1 MIMGYLINFFA
12 KIFAR
17 LKTIAYLCTHNRNS
31 KNMMQLNEKL
41 LKELPRI
48 LNMTN
53 GAISEKSN
61 IAISTW
67 YRIVQTPSK
76 ISVHQLIDLA
86 NGLHIPVSR
95 FFSSEY
101 SDEIGKREDYIVC
114 DNFKDCYYNG
124 EAIQKV
130 VKSGVVSSYKDA
142 ATTVGVHPNRVK
154 ESLLAV
160 HRLPVTRLL
169 NFCNAFTLNFFEF
182 IVDPNLETD
191 SGVLDSRLGMPLLSK
206 PYKHNLAEEYLIE
219 MQRLR
224 AQYLNT
230 QSELDAMRRNQ
241 NNNNDMEKKVI
252 KAPVTWFFGIR
263 FLYAYK
269 DMSEPVRAWFQM
281 LVKKERPHET
291 FFFAKT
297 GNEYNTICFYTDDG
311 IKFFEAGCQSPLSDC
326 LFREKIMVG
335 KIQANVLENNTSAI
349 EFKADLVANAREDR
363 KDTADCALFKKEM
376 TKKFG

>member
-1 MIMGYLINFFA
+1 
-12 KIFAR
+12 
-17 LKTIAYLCTHNRNS
+17 
-31 KNMMQLNEKL
+31 MMQLNEKL

-101 SDEIGKREDYIVC
+101 SDEIGKREDYIVS
-114 DNFKDCYYNG
+114 DNFKECYYNG

-142 ATTVGVHPNRVK
+142 ATSVGVHPNRVK

-182 IVDPNLETD
+182 IVDPNLQTD
-191 SGVLDSRLGMPLLSK
+191 SGVLDSRLGIPLLVK
-206 PYKHNLAEEYLIE
+206 PYKHNLAEEYLSE
-219 MQRLR
+219 MKKMK
-224 AQYLNT
+224 AQLLNA
-230 QSELDAMRRNQ
+230 QLELDAVRRSQ
-241 NNNNDMEKKVI
+241 SNNNDMGKNVI
-252 KAPVTWFFGIR
+252 IAPVTWFYGIR
-263 FLYAYK
+263 FLYAYS
-269 DMSEPVRAWFQM
+269 DMSEPVRVWFQM
-281 LVKKERPHET
+281 LVKKERPHEA

-297 GNEYNTICFYTDDG
+297 GAEYNSICFYTDDG

-335 KIQANVLENNTSAI
+335 KICAHTTDDNPDTI
-349 EFKADLVANAREDR
+349 EFSADLVANPKEDR
-363 KDTADCALFKKEM
+363 KDTADFALFKKEM
-376 TKKFG
+376 TQMFG

>member
-1 MIMGYLINFFA
+1 MIVGYLINFFA
-12 KIFAR
+12 KTFAL
-17 LKTIAYLCTHNRNS
+17 LKTITYLCTHNRNS

-191 SGVLDSRLGMPLLSK
+191 SGVLDSRLGIPLLSK
-206 PYKHNLAEEYLIE
+206 PSKHNLAEEYLME

-252 KAPVTWFFGIR
+252 KAPVTWFR
-263 FLYAYK
+263 FLYAYS
-269 DMSEPVRAWFQM
+269 DMSEPVRKWFQM
-281 LVKKERPHET
+281 LIKKERPHEA

-311 IKFFEAGCQSPLSDC
+311 IKFFEAGCQPPLSDC
-326 LFREKIMVG
+326 LFRERIMVG
-335 KIQANVLENNTSAI
+335 KICAHTLDGNPETI
-349 EFKADLVANAREDR
+349 EFSADLVANPREDR
-363 KDTADCALFKKEM
+363 DDTVKLILFRKEM
-376 TKKFG
+376 TMKFG

>member
-1 MIMGYLINFFA
+1 
-12 KIFAR
+12 
-17 LKTIAYLCTHNRNS
+17 
-31 KNMMQLNEKL
+31 MQLNEKL

-53 GAISEKSN
+53 GAISEMSN

-86 NGLHIPVSR
+86 NGLHIPVSH
-95 FFSSEY
+95 FFSAEHSN
-101 SDEIGKREDYIVC
+101 EIGKRDDYIVGN
-114 DNFKDCYYNG
+114 NFKECYYNG

-142 ATTVGVHPNRVK
+142 ATSVGVHPNRVK

-191 SGVLDSRLGMPLLSK
+191 SGVLDSRLGTPLLVK
-206 PYKHNLAEEYLIE
+206 PFKNNLAEEYLME
-219 MQRLR
+219 MQKLR
-224 AQYLNT
+224 AQLLNT
-230 QSELDAMRRNQ
+230 QFELDAVRRNQ
-241 NNNNDMEKKVI
+241 DNNNDMKENVI
-252 KAPVTWFFGIR
+252 KAPVTFYSGIR
-263 FLYAYK
+263 FLYDTTDLA
-269 DMSEPVRAWFQM
+269 EPLRAWFQK
-281 LVKKERPHET
+281 LIVTTPYDT

-297 GNEYNTICFYTDDG
+297 GGDYNSIRFFTEDG
-311 IKFFEAGCQSPLSDC
+311 IMFYEAKCDSDLANI
-326 LFREKIMVG
+326 LFHEGIMPG
-335 KIQANVLENNTSAI
+335 KISAECVKDNSSIIELCAN
-349 EFKADLVANAREDR
+349 LVANAREDR
-363 KDTADCALFKKEM
+363 KDTADFALFKKKM
-376 TKKFG
+376 IQKFG

>member
-1 MIMGYLINFFA
+1 
-12 KIFAR
+12 
-17 LKTIAYLCTHNRNS
+17 
-31 KNMMQLNEKL
+31 MQLNEKL
-41 LKELPRI
+41 VKQLPRI

-95 FFSSEY
+95 FFSSEF

-114 DNFKDCYYNG
+114 GNFKECYYNG

-130 VKSGVVSSYKDA
+130 VKSGIVSSYKDA
-142 ATTVGVHPNRVK
+142 ATSVGVHPNRVK

-160 HRLPVTRLL
+160 HRLPVIRLL

-191 SGVLDSRLGMPLLSK
+191 SGVLDSRLGIPLLVK
-206 PYKHNLAEEYLIE
+206 PFKHNLAEEYLME
-219 MQRLR
+219 MKKMR
-224 AQYLNT
+224 AQLLNA
-230 QSELDAMRRNQ
+230 QFELDAVRRNQ
-241 NNNNDMEKKVI
+241 NNNNDMEKNVI
-252 KAPVTWFFGIR
+252 NAPVTWFYGIR
-263 FLYAYK
+263 FLYAYS
-269 DMSEPVRAWFQM
+269 DMSEPVRTWFQM
-281 LVKKERPHET
+281 LVKKERPHEA

-297 GNEYNTICFYTDDG
+297 GVEYNSICFYTDDG
-311 IKFFEAGCQSPLSDC
+311 IKFFEAGCQPPLSDC
-326 LFREKIMVG
+326 LFSEKIMVG
-335 KIQANVLENNTSAI
+335 KIQANVVEDNPDAI
-349 EFKADLVANAREDR
+349 EFKADLVANAREDNE
-363 KDTADCALFKKEM
+363 DTIDLALFRKEM
-376 TKKFG
+376 IQKFG

>member
-1 MIMGYLINFFA
+1 MIVGYLINFFA
-12 KIFAR
+12 KMFAR

-67 YRIVQTPSK
+67 YRIVQTPYK

-101 SDEIGKREDYIVC
+101 FDEIGKREDYIVC

-191 SGVLDSRLGMPLLSK
+191 SGVLDSRLGIPLLSK

-252 KAPVTWFFGIR
+252 KAPVTWFYGIR
-263 FLYAYK
+263 FLYTYS
-269 DMSEPVRAWFQM
+269 DMSEPVREWFQM
-281 LVKKERPHET
+281 LVKKERPHEA

-297 GNEYNTICFYTDDG
+297 GAEYNSICFYTDDG

-335 KIQANVLENNTSAI
+335 KICAHTTDDNPDTI
-349 EFKADLVANAREDR
+349 EFSADLVANPKEDR
-363 KDTADCALFKKEM
+363 KDTADFALFKKEM
-376 TKKFG
+376 TQMFG

>member
-1 MIMGYLINFFA
+1 
-12 KIFAR
+12 
-17 LKTIAYLCTHNRNS
+17 
-31 KNMMQLNEKL
+31 MMQLNEKL

-101 SDEIGKREDYIVC
+101 FDEIGKREDYIVC
-114 DNFKDCYYNG
+114 DNFKECYYNG

-191 SGVLDSRLGMPLLSK
+191 SGVLDSRLGIPLLSK

-252 KAPVTWFFGIR
+252 KAPVTWFYGIR
-263 FLYAYK
+263 FLYTYS
-269 DMSEPVRAWFQM
+269 DMSDPVREWFQM

-297 GNEYNTICFYTDDG
+297 GAEYNSICFYTDDG

-335 KIQANVLENNTSAI
+335 KICAHTLDDNPETI
-349 EFKADLVANAREDR
+349 EFSADLVANPREDR
-363 KDTADCALFKKEM
+363 KDTADFAMFRKEM
-376 TKKFG
+376 IKKFG

>member
-1 MIMGYLINFFA
+1 MIVGYLINFFA
-12 KIFAR
+12 KIFAL

-67 YRIVQTPSK
+67 YRIVQTPYK

-191 SGVLDSRLGMPLLSK
+191 SGVLDSRLGIPLLSK

-263 FLYAYK
+263 FLYTYS
-269 DMSEPVRAWFQM
+269 DMSEPVREWFQM

-297 GNEYNTICFYTDDG
+297 GAEYNSICFYTDDG

-335 KIQANVLENNTSAI
+335 KICAHTTDDNPDTI
-349 EFKADLVANAREDR
+349 EFSADLVANPRENRD
-363 KDTADCALFKKEM
+363 DTEKLSKFRQM
-376 TKKFG
+376 MIQKFG

>member
-1 MIMGYLINFFA
+1 
-12 KIFAR
+12 
-17 LKTIAYLCTHNRNS
+17 
-31 KNMMQLNEKL
+31 MMQLNEKL

-95 FFSSEY
+95 FFSSEL
-101 SDEIGKREDYIVC
+101 GKREDYIVC
-114 DNFKDCYYNG
+114 DNFKECYYNG

-191 SGVLDSRLGMPLLSK
+191 SGVLDSRLGIPLLSK

-219 MQRLR
+219 MKKMR
-224 AQYLNT
+224 AQLLNA
-230 QSELDAMRRNQ
+230 QLELDAVRRNQ
-241 NNNNDMEKKVI
+241 SNNNDMEKNVI

-269 DMSEPVRAWFQM
+269 DMSEPVCEWFQM
-281 LVKKERPHET
+281 LVKKERAHEA

-311 IKFFEAGCQSPLSDC
+311 IKFFEAGCQPPLSDC
-326 LFREKIMVG
+326 LFRERIMVG
-335 KIQANVLENNTSAI
+335 KICAYTIDDNPDTI
-349 EFKADLVANAREDR
+349 EFSADLVANPRENR
-363 KDTADCALFKKEM
+363 KDTADFALFRKKM
-376 TKKFG
+376 IQKFV

>member
-1 MIMGYLINFFA
+1 
-12 KIFAR
+12 
-17 LKTIAYLCTHNRNS
+17 
-31 KNMMQLNEKL
+31 MQLNEKL

-67 YRIVQTPSK
+67 YRIAQTPSK

-101 SDEIGKREDYIVC
+101 FEEIGKREDYIVC
-114 DNFKDCYYNG
+114 DNFKECYYNG

-142 ATTVGVHPNRVK
+142 ATSVGVHPNRVK

-206 PYKHNLAEEYLIE
+206 PYKHNLAEEYLME
-219 MQRLR
+219 MQKLR

-252 KAPVTWFFGIR
+252 KAPVTWFYGIR
-263 FLYAYK
+263 FLYAFS
-269 DMSEPVRAWFQM
+269 DMSEPVQAWFQM
-281 LVKKERPHET
+281 LVKKERPHEA
-291 FFFAKT
+291 FFYAKT
-297 GNEYNTICFYTDDG
+297 GAEYNSICFYTDEG
-311 IKFFEAGCQSPLSDC
+311 IKFFEAECQPPLSDC

-335 KIQANVLENNTSAI
+335 KICAYILDDNPDTI
-349 EFKADLVANAREDR
+349 EFSADLVANPRGDR
-363 KDTADCALFKKEM
+363 DDTAKLTLFRNKIVH
-376 TKKFG
+376 TFG

>member
-1 MIMGYLINFFA
+1 MCITLIVNVYGLLNKYFCENFV
-12 KIFAR
+12 R
-17 LKTIAYLCTHNRNS
+17 LKNIAYLYTHNRNS

-101 SDEIGKREDYIVC
+101 SDEIGKREDYIVS
-114 DNFKDCYYNG
+114 DNFKECYYNG

-142 ATTVGVHPNRVK
+142 ATSVGVHPNRVK

-182 IVDPNLETD
+182 IVDPNLQTD
-191 SGVLDSRLGMPLLSK
+191 SGILDSRLGIPLLVK
-206 PYKHNLAEEYLIE
+206 PYKHNLAEEYLSE
-219 MQRLR
+219 MKKMK
-224 AQYLNT
+224 AQLLNA
-230 QSELDAMRRNQ
+230 QLELDAVRRSQ
-241 NNNNDMEKKVI
+241 SNNNDM
-252 KAPVTWFFGIR
+252 
-263 FLYAYK
+263 
-269 DMSEPVRAWFQM
+269 
-281 LVKKERPHET
+281 
-291 FFFAKT
+291 
-297 GNEYNTICFYTDDG
+297 
-311 IKFFEAGCQSPLSDC
+311 
-326 LFREKIMVG
+326 G
-335 KIQANVLENNTSAI
+335 K
-349 EFKADLVANAREDR
+349 
-363 KDTADCALFKKEM
+363 M
-376 TKKFG
+376 